1 MECKHDM
8 WVGAVWA
15 WIFYTKSNI
24 CSGGKWHEWDSNNRE
39 DAIEYAKK
47 HYIPMT
53 TTKNPIYS
61 CDKKPLAHWVMR
73 SIVYLLLTMGD
84 LNKYNW

>member
-61 CDKKPLAHWVMR
+61 CDKKTFSTLSHE
-73 SIVYLLLTMGD
+73 VYCLSPINYGRPQ
-84 LNKYNW
+84 